1 MKEFGLSVAFVLCWS
16 AIIYIALKDPL
27 GHDARGQYKATK
39 LVMFYMITSTTI
51 VSSELVILLA
61 ASQWFAALL
70 TLPVLIISGVLAFA
84 YIVILEPEARFKW
97 TYEKQRMR
105 YLYGNEALDTFR

>member
-1 MKEFGLSVAFVLCWS
+1 MKELGLSIAFVLCWS

-27 GHDARGQYKATK
+27 GHDARGQYKAAR
-39 LVMFYMITSTTI
+39 LVMFYMIASTTI
-51 VSSELVILLA
+51 VSSELMMLLA

-70 TLPVLIISGVLAFA
+70 TLPVLVISGALAFA

-97 TYEKQRMR
+97 AYEKRRIR
-105 YLYGNEALDTFR
+105 YLYGNEAPSTFR